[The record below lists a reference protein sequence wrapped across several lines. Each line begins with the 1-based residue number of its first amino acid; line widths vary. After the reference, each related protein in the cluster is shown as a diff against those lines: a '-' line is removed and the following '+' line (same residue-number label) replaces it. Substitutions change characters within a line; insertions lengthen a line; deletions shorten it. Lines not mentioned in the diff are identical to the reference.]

1 MEQQDFSSR
10 LVQSAIDIVTPV
22 IENATILAAQYAKAC
37 GRDIVLS
44 KDVEYCMKY
53 CTMHT
58 AGKHL
63 GSQYPEVY
71 DSEDSDIV
79 VDEDEDVQF
88 EPYSGSDADMRA
100 ITEAYN
106 TWDSWVPTNPSEQI
120 LKNAID
126 SNGQLSGG
134 LD

>member
-1 MEQQDFSSR
+1 
-10 LVQSAIDIVTPV
+10 
-22 IENATILAAQYAKAC
+22 
-37 GRDIVLS
+37 
-44 KDVEYCMKY
+44 
-53 CTMHT
+53 MHT
-58 AGKHL
+58 VGKHI

-106 TWDSWVPTNPSEQI
+106 TWDSWVPTNPSEHI

-126 SNGQLSGG
+126 SNG
-134 LD
+134 